1 MIRIRVTHRIQRAP
15 AGTRHPSARVV
26 LAALMAATGTACTPR
41 VAVEVPK
48 EPITINMNVKIEHEV
63 RIKVD
68 RELDD
73 LFNKNPELF

>member
-1 MIRIRVTHRIQRAP
+1 MLLRVQPRPQTSILNRIFPHWILL
-15 AGTRHPSARVV
+15 AGLP
-26 LAALMAATGTACTPR
+26 LAFLTAACTPR
-41 VAVEVPK
+41 VAVEAPK